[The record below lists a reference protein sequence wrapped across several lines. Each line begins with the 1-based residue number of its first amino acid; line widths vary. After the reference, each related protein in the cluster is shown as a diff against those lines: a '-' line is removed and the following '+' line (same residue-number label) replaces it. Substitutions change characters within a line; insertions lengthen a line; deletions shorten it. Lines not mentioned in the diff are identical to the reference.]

1 MQATINIPQEW
12 LPALE
17 EAILKTHLSRE
28 ELIQKVLTHYL
39 AELQQKTH
47 NPFANHPAFGSWKD
61 LGVDGV
67 KYQQKLRD
75 EWES

>member
-1 MQATINIPQEW
+1 MQATINIPQE
-12 LPALE
+12 LISALE
-17 EAILKTHLSRE
+17 EAVHKTHLSRE

-39 AELQQKTH
+39 GELQKTNH
-47 NPFANHPAFGSWKD
+47 NPFENHPAFGSWKD

-67 KYQQKLRD
+67 EYQQKLRN